1 MKRYHISSLAG
12 KSIKFRPGPGNKID
26 IPKNVVHLTLSGF
39 LPDNGVK
46 SKEGLRKGG
55 REMPTFVVL
64 AKWTEKSFA
73 SIKDAPA
80 MAEEVKKT
88 VTAMGAKIK
97 GWYLLMGQYDE
108 MCILEA
114 PNAETVAKILIPLSV
129 KYGGKTET
137 MQAFSEEEAMALI
150 AGMK

>member
-1 MKRYHISSLAG
+1 MA
-12 KSIKFRPGPGNKID
+12 
-26 IPKNVVHLTLSGF
+26 
-39 LPDNGVK
+39 
-46 SKEGLRKGG
+46 
-55 REMPTFVVL
+55 TFVVL

-73 SIKDAPA
+73 ALGNAPA
-80 MAEEVKKT
+80 ATEEIKKM
-88 VTAMGAKIK
+88 VTDMGAQIK

-114 PNAETVAKILIPLSV
+114 PNAETIAKILIPLSA

-137 MQAFSEEEAMALI
+137 MQAFSETEAMALF

>member
-1 MKRYHISSLAG
+1 MA
-12 KSIKFRPGPGNKID
+12 
-26 IPKNVVHLTLSGF
+26 
-39 LPDNGVK
+39 
-46 SKEGLRKGG
+46 
-55 REMPTFVVL
+55 TFVVL

-73 SIKDAPA
+73 SLKDSPA
-80 MAEEVKKT
+80 AAEEIKKM
-88 VTAMGAKIK
+88 VEAMGAKIK

-137 MQAFSEEEAMALI
+137 MQAFSEEEAMALMG
-150 AGMK
+150 GMK

>member
-1 MKRYHISSLAG
+1 MA
-12 KSIKFRPGPGNKID
+12 
-26 IPKNVVHLTLSGF
+26 
-39 LPDNGVK
+39 
-46 SKEGLRKGG
+46 
-55 REMPTFVVL
+55 TFVVL

-73 SIKDAPA
+73 ALKDAPGA
-80 MAEEVKKT
+80 AEEFKKA
-88 VTAMGAKIK
+88 VAAMGAQLK
-97 GWYLLMGQYDE
+97 GWYILMGQYDE

-137 MQAFSEEEAMALI
+137 MQAFGEAEALALF